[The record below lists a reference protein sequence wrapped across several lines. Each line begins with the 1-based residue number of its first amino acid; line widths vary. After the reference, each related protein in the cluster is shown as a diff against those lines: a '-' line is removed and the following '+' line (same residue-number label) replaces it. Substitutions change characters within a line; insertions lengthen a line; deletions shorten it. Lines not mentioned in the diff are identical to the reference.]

1 MECALQSD
9 FIKMNILEVIIR
21 EILGSI
27 VIAAAFFLPMIVAGF
42 VLYRLKRKYAD
53 AASEPFKQLPLRPPG
68 ESLRLEI
75 DRMSEKFDDHLLTVA
90 ATAAGGCMLTITAPS
105 SLRGTVGALAFAIVV
120 AVTFWQWQKLKML
133 VRRLWDFRLGFKGER
148 VVGEELNQLLASGF
162 KVFHDVPFEGF
173 NIDHVLVGTPG
184 LYAIETKT
192 RRKPADIKG
201 QEKATVTFDGET
213 LLFPKGYRDRDALD
227 QARRNAR
234 TLAEW
239 LTKATGER
247 VLANAIL
254 TLPGWW
260 VARKTVADVN
270 VLNPEEIKH
279 SFPNQP
285 RQPLSPEQV
294 QRIAHQL
301 TQRCRLTAKA

>member
-1 MECALQSD
+1 
-9 FIKMNILEVIIR
+9 MNIDAFIR

-27 VIAAAFFLPMIVAGF
+27 VIAGAFFLPMIAAGIM
-42 VLYRLKRKYAD
+42 LHRMKEQYGET
-53 AASEPFKQLPLRPPG
+53 ASQPFTQLPLRPPG

-75 DRMSEKFDDHLLTVA
+75 DRMSEKLEDHVFTVA
-90 ATAAGGCMLTITAPS
+90 VITAGGCMLTVTAPGP
-105 SLRGTVGALAFAIVV
+105 LRWMLGVLVFAIVA
-120 AVTFWQWQKLKML
+120 AVTFWQWRKVKVL
-133 VRRLWDFRLGFKGER
+133 VRRLWDYRLGFMGER

-184 LYAIETKT
+184 VYAVETKT

-213 LLFPKGYRDRDALD
+213 LLYPKGHRDRRALE

-247 VLANAIL
+247 VLASAIL

-260 VARKTVADVN
+260 VDRKTVGDVN

-279 SFPNQP
+279 SFPNHP
-285 RQPLSPEQV
+285 KQPLSSEQI

-301 TQRCRLTAKA
+301 TERCRLRAEPTA